1 MRKLFVLFAVLSA
14 GPAIAQQTE
23 NYMSYSVTISALVA
37 DSEAA
42 ADDVALWIE
51 NTGNYFLY
59 KGMDQLTVR
68 CPVERIEE
76 LRRHI
81 DVVSEELYGYTVN
94 AQDTRQL
101 ILQLE
106 SGIRAREEILGRNLD
121 FLDKADVNG
130 TLAIEKEVTLLLTEL
145 DSLKGRLNLA
155 NVNRRFAF
163 VQVNLSFLTPT
174 IHEDTYSSFP
184 WLNTLDFFQFMEEGY

>member
-1 MRKLFVLFAVLSA
+1 MRKLLVLFAVLSA

-51 NTGNYFLY
+51 NTGGYFLY

-106 SGIRAREEILGRNLD
+106 SGIRAREEILGRNLE
-121 FLDKADVNG
+121 FIDKADVDG

-163 VQVNLSFLTPT
+163 VQVNLSFLAPT
-174 IHEDTYSSFP
+174 IHENIYSSFP
-184 WLNTLDFFQFMEEGY
+184 WLNTFDFFQFMEEGY